1 MLMTQYFFV
10 EDKESWIK
18 VMKVYGVFPFFF
30 GLKPNKSKCEATK
43 GGLTETLGM
52 KCIDL
57 D

>member
-57 D
+57 E